1 MKYSD
6 SMRKKRVP
14 IFEEVDRMEVE
25 INDNLLLPQEILLS
39 AGVHIGTRIKTKD
52 MEPFI
57 YKVRPD
63 GLFVLD
69 MEQMNERIQVVAK
82 FLSRFDLS
90 KVVVASSKRYGRDPV
105 EKFCNLLGC
114 KSYTGRFTSGSFTN
128 PEYAEFFEPDA
139 VIVTD
144 TLADQ
149 QIVEEST
156 QIGIPVTALCST
168 DNSLKNVD
176 LVIPVNNKGRRSLAI
191 VYWLLTREIL
201 RERGTLPASGEFGA
215 TIEEFETTL

>member
-1 MKYSD
+1 
-6 SMRKKRVP
+6 
-14 IFEEVDRMEVE
+14 MEVE
-25 INDNLLLPQEILLS
+25 VNENLLLPQEILLS

-69 MEQMNERIQVVAK
+69 MEKMNERIKMVAR
-82 FLSRFDLS
+82 FMSRMDMS
-90 KVVVASSKRYGRDPV
+90 KVVVASSKRYGRNPV
-105 EKFCNLLGC
+105 EKFCEVLGC
-114 KSYTGRFTSGSFTN
+114 RPYLGRFTSGSFTN
-128 PEYAEFFEPDA
+128 PEYADFFEPVA

-144 TLADQ
+144 SLADQ
-149 QIVEEST
+149 QIVEEAS
-156 QIGIPVTALCST
+156 QIGIPVVALCST

-191 VYWLLTREIL
+191 VYWLLVREIM

-215 TIEEFETTL
+215 TIEDFETTL

>member
-1 MKYSD
+1 
-6 SMRKKRVP
+6 
-14 IFEEVDRMEVE
+14 MEVE
-25 INDNLLLPQEILLS
+25 VNENLLLPQEILLS

-69 MEQMNERIQVVAK
+69 MEQMNERIKMVAR
-82 FLSRFDLS
+82 FMSRLDMS
-90 KVVVASSKRYGRDPV
+90 KIVVASSKRYGRNPV
-105 EKFCNLLGC
+105 EKFCDMLGC
-114 KSYTGRFTSGSFTN
+114 RPYLGRFTSGSFTN
-128 PEYAEFFEPDA
+128 PEYAGFFEPVA

-144 TLADQ
+144 SLADQ
-149 QIVEEST
+149 QIVEEAS
-156 QIGIPVTALCST
+156 QIGIPVIALCST

-191 VYWLLTREIL
+191 VYWLLVREIM

-215 TIEEFETTL
+215 TIEDFETTL

>member
-1 MKYSD
+1 ME
-6 SMRKKRVP
+6 
-14 IFEEVDRMEVE
+14 IEV
-25 INDNLLLPQEILLS
+25 NDNLLLPQEILLS

-69 MEQMNERIQVVAK
+69 MEQMNERIKIVAK
-82 FLSRFDLS
+82 FLSRLDLR
-90 KVVVASSKRYGRDPV
+90 KVCVASSKRYGVNPV
-105 EKFCNLLGC
+105 DQFCSVLEC
-114 KSYTGRFTSGSFTN
+114 KPYTGRFTSGTFTN
-128 PEYAEFFEPDA
+128 PEYDKFFEPNA

-144 TLADQ
+144 SLADM
-149 QIVEEST
+149 QIVEEAS
-156 QIGIPVTALCST
+156 QAGVPVIALCST

-191 VYWLLTREIL
+191 VFWLLAREIL
-201 RERGTLPASGEFGA
+201 REKGNLPASGDFGK
-215 TIEEFETTL
+215 TIEDFETTL

>member
-1 MKYSD
+1 
-6 SMRKKRVP
+6 
-14 IFEEVDRMEVE
+14 MEVVVNE
-25 INDNLLLPQEILLS
+25 NLLLPQEILLS

-69 MEQMNERIQVVAK
+69 MEQMNERIKMAAR
-82 FLSRFDLS
+82 FLSRLDLS
-90 KVVVASSKRYGRDPV
+90 KVVVASSKRYGRNPV
-105 EKFCNLLGC
+105 EKFCEVLGC
-114 KSYTGRFTSGSFTN
+114 RSYIGRFTSGSFTN
-128 PEYAEFFEPDA
+128 PEYADFFEPVT

-144 TLADQ
+144 SLADQ
-149 QIVEEST
+149 QIVEEAS
-156 QIGIPVTALCST
+156 QIRIPVVALCST

-191 VYWLLTREIL
+191 VYWLLVREIM

-215 TIEEFETTL
+215 TIEDFETTL

>member
-1 MKYSD
+1 
-6 SMRKKRVP
+6 
-14 IFEEVDRMEVE
+14 MEVE
-25 INDNLLLPQEILLS
+25 VNETLLLPQEILLS
-39 AGVHIGTRIKTKD
+39 AGVHIGTRTKTKD

-69 MEQMNERIQVVAK
+69 MEQMNERIKMAAR
-82 FLSRFDLS
+82 FLSRLDLS
-90 KVVVASSKRYGRDPV
+90 KVVVASSKRYGRNPV
-105 EKFCNLLGC
+105 EKFGEVLGC
-114 KSYTGRFTSGSFTN
+114 RSYIGRFTSGSFTN
-128 PEYAEFFEPDA
+128 PEYADFFEPVT

-144 TLADQ
+144 SLADQ
-149 QIVEEST
+149 QIVEEAS
-156 QIGIPVTALCST
+156 QIRIPVVALCST

-191 VYWLLTREIL
+191 VYWLLVREIM

-215 TIEEFETTL
+215 TIEDFETTL